1 MLTWRIV
8 IPDYA
13 AEPLSG
19 AGAAIWGSRWNSPGV
34 AMVYTASSRPLAVL
48 EMLVHL
54 TRERLPKSAVLIPIE
69 IADELI
75 TGSPELPDGWNSHPH
90 GRESQLIG
98 DRWVAEERSAAMFV
112 PSAIIPAERN
122 ILINPNHARFGEI
135 RVGEAEP
142 HAFDRRLFGLR

>member
-1 MLTWRIV
+1 VLTWRIV

-19 AGAAIWGSRWNSPGV
+19 AGAAIWGNRWNSPGV

-54 TRERLPKSAVLIPIE
+54 TRKRMPSSAVLIPIE
-69 IADELI
+69 IPDESI
-75 TGSPELPDGWNSHPH
+75 AGVPELPDGWNTHPH
-90 GRESQLIG
+90 GHETQKIG
-98 DRWVAEERSAAMFV
+98 DNWVEEGKSLAMFV

-135 RVGEAEP
+135 RVGDAEP
-142 HAFDRRLFGLR
+142 HAFDRRLFGLG